1 MLEVASSYTRAASVV
16 FPSTQNL
23 PPDLMSRGLPPDF
36 SGRPQPLRSLK
47 FHTLTYTLHLLMI
60 SDVELVYIN
69 LHLKS
74 LNTSLFKMDRD
85 LK

>member
-1 MLEVASSYTRAASVV
+1 MLEVASSNTRAASLV

-47 FHTLTYTLHLLMI
+47 FHTLTYTFHLLMI
-60 SDVELVYIN
+60 IDVELDVN
-69 LHLKS
+69 PSFEVTKHQP
-74 LNTSLFKMDRD
+74 FQDG
-85 LK
+85 